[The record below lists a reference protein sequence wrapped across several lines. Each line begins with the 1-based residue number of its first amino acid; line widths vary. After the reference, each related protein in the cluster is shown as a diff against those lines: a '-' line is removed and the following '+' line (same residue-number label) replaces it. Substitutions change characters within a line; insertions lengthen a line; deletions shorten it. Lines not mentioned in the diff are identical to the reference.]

1 MRRIDPGMAY
11 TAAILFQSERDREIE
26 ESRPDTGTA
35 LPWLAVL
42 MTLGVST
49 AVFGLCNAEW
59 IASFWN
65 LM

>member
-11 TAAILFQSERDREIE
+11 TVAVLFQSEHHWASEEDR
-26 ESRPDTGTA
+26 SDTGTVW
-35 LPWLAVL
+35 PWLAVL

-49 AVFGLCNAEW
+49 AVFGLCNAEQF
-59 IASFWN
+59 ASFWN